1 MSTNLLYMEHMQDLE
16 ANAEVVRIDRQDDR
30 HVVYLDQTVFYPQ
43 GGGQPYDNG
52 VIENEH
58 ARFVV
63 TEVRFL
69 NGEVLHIGHY
79 ESGSLAVGD
88 AVTCHVDK
96 ERRELNTRLHSAGH
110 IADMA
115 VNELGYDW
123 VPAKGYHFPDAP
135 YIEYRGNLGEEPGE
149 QVAEKLTAKIAEI
162 LTRGL
167 KTEIK
172 FMPKEEMAAY
182 CRHVPEYLPAGK
194 PGRIVLY
201 GDFGVPCGG
210 THVAELG
217 DVRHVSIR
225 KVKGHGDIVRVAYE
239 L

>member
-1 MSTNLLYMEHMQDLE
+1 MEHMQELE
-16 ANAEVVRIDRQDDR
+16 ADAQVVRTDQRDGKHII
-30 HVVYLDQTVFYPQ
+30 YLDQTVFYPQ
-43 GGGQPYDNG
+43 GGGQPYDTG

-63 TEVRFL
+63 TEVRFID
-69 NGEVLHIGHY
+69 GEVLHIGHY
-79 ESGSLAVGD
+79 ENGSLVVGD
-88 AVTCHVDK
+88 DVTCRVDN

-115 VNELGYDW
+115 VNELGYNW
-123 VPAKGYHFPDAP
+123 VPAKGYHFPDGP
-135 YIEYRGNLGEEPGE
+135 YIEYHGSIGEKPGE
-149 QVAEKLTAKIAEI
+149 QVAEKLNEKIVEI
-162 LTRGL
+162 LSRGL
-167 KTEIK
+167 KTEIR

-182 CRHVPEYLPAGK
+182 CRHVPEYLPVGK

-210 THVAELG
+210 THVAELN
-217 DVRHVSIR
+217 DVQRVNIR